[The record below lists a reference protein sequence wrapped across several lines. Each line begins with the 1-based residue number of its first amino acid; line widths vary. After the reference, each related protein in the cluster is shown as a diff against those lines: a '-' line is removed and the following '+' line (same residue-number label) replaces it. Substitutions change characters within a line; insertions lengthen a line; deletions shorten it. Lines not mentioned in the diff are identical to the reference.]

1 MHYWFWLLY
10 SLQQLTF
17 DSTAVKCR
25 NHIAVENQLVSSF
38 LMVHQDMLGY
48 LVPFGGVEDLTKE
61 RGYNRSN
68 LAKKNMS
75 NH

>member
-1 MHYWFWLLY
+1 
-10 SLQQLTF
+10 
-17 DSTAVKCR
+17 
-25 NHIAVENQLVSSF
+25 
-38 LMVHQDMLGY
+38 MVLQDMLGY